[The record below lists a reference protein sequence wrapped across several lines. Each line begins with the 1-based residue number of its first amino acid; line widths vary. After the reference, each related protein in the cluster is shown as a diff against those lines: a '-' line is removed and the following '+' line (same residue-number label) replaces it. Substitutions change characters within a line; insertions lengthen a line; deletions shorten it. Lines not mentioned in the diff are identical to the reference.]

1 MRLLV
6 VEDEAKMAR
15 MLQRGLAEEGHQVD
29 VCTRALDAKQQLRQ
43 VAYDVVVLDWGLPD
57 ADGVSLLRELRSG
70 GITTPVLMLTARGTT
85 GEKIT
90 GLRAGADDY
99 LVKPFDFEELL
110 ARIEALARR
119 AGARLPR
126 AQVGSLEL
134 DELRRTLRGP
144 GGEVELSA
152 REFALARELISH
164 AGEVLTR
171 SRLLHAVWGSE
182 LERTHN
188 LVDVYVGYLR
198 QKLGELK
205 VEDVEIAAVRGM
217 GYRLTKRAAP

>member
-1 MRLLV
+1 MRLLI

-15 MLQRGLAEEGHQVD
+15 MLQRGLGEEGHQVD
-29 VCTRALDAKQQLRQ
+29 VCTRAADAKLQLRQ
-43 VAYDVVVLDWGLPD
+43 VGYDVLVLDWGLPD
-57 ADGVSLLRELRSG
+57 SDGVSLLRELRDA
-70 GITTPVLMLTARGTT
+70 GIATPVLMLTARGST

-110 ARIEALARR
+110 ARLEALARR
-119 AGARLPR
+119 AAPRSQR

-134 DELRRTLRGP
+134 DELRRMLRGP
-144 GGEVELSA
+144 AGEVELSA
-152 REFALARELISH
+152 REFALARELLTH
-164 AGEVLTR
+164 PGEVLTR
-171 SRLLHAVWGSE
+171 SRLLSAVWGSE

-198 QKLGELK
+198 QKLEQLE
-205 VEDVEIAAVRGM
+205 VRDTEIAAVRGM
-217 GYRLTKRAAP
+217 GYRLTRRATP

>member
-1 MRLLV
+1 MKLLI

-15 MLQRGLAEEGHQVD
+15 MLQRGLSEEGHQVD
-29 VCTRALDAKQQLRQ
+29 VCTRAAEARVQLRQ
-43 VAYDVVVLDWGLPD
+43 VAYDVVMLDWGLPD
-57 ADGVSLLRELRSG
+57 ADGVSMLRELRDA

-110 ARIEALARR
+110 ARLEALARR
-119 AGARLPR
+119 TGNRLPR
-126 AQVGSLEL
+126 AQVGTLEL

-144 GGEVELSA
+144 GGEEELSA
-152 REFALARELISH
+152 REFALARELLAH
-164 AGEVLTR
+164 PGEVLTR
-171 SRLLHAVWGSE
+171 SRLLSAVWGGE
-182 LERTHN
+182 IERTHN

-198 QKLGELK
+198 HKLVELQ
-205 VEDVEIAAVRGM
+205 VTDVEITAVRGM
-217 GYRLTKRAAP
+217 GYRLVKRARV